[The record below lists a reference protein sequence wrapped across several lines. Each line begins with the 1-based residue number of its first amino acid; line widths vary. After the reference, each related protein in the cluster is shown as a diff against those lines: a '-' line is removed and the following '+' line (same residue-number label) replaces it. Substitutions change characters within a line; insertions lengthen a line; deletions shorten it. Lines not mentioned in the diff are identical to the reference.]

1 MATTAPHPPS
11 VIPSSDD
18 WSELQA
24 LKVIEDNLNTF
35 MGKLT
40 PAQQQEYLRQCK
52 EHTGHEATLS
62 QAINNFYTDLNKQM
76 LEALEAALTLKT
88 GKAIN
93 SRTTYLKTRVRQ
105 LPIPASELPDI
116 DDSDVLSRRVQVF
129 KEDLSVREY
138 ERSMTLLEAAQRNF
152 GFTAYFSTEEQ
163 NASYIS
169 DNTLSVFDFVAVA
182 RQVDLGQ
189 QVTDFIEQHFATR
202 LSTPLF
208 SLHATKLSLALYDA
222 CRTTEPWGIDAQAF
236 NNLNSRLSDKTLQWT
251 TYQIDAGGEKITLPF
266 FTRRFET
273 SQGTQ
278 VYSYF
283 PDRPNGAFRRHF
295 SVADA
300 VEGLQL
306 QLRNDVG
313 LETFNWFI
321 KALSL
326 NNQEKL
332 RTFIKPV
339 TVNRDKL
346 YWHARLLYDLFAS
359 KTPNREKLLIE
370 PYGVAPHS
378 LTHALAIS
386 LSWPVQSD
394 LVRLARN
401 TRLADREAAVALL
414 KYLVSETL
422 SMLLIP
428 VPGGVTGLSRVMLV
442 ATLGT
447 LAVQTIEAVSAL
459 RQGRQAELIQA
470 VSDIF
475 DLMVSARLQGVGA
488 RLSQRRT
495 RQLMHKLGSPKA
507 GMQSAGGPGL
517 WFMQAYT
524 QVDPKTLD
532 GLEANE
538 HGLFERAGQ
547 HFIKISVDGQDKV
560 ARVTRDSVSGRY
572 RLTHHAAAFEPFV
585 TYHAQHKRWTLDP
598 IDTQPLT
605 DHQLLQRIMD
615 PTEQPLSLDGCRRAL
630 DVAGIDRRQ
639 LLAIWAGHETPRWT
653 FTQAI
658 EEQYLREQIRLLR
671 SELQQPA
678 ARLPAIAEQLL
689 PALLADVSRCSVTVY
704 QPDGTRLVTRH
715 SPVLATNERAAPA
728 IELLQTGDGRYR
740 TRALASAP
748 DTLLHVALQEY
759 ERLNPNGTLG
769 KTGMNAQ
776 DQHLANR
783 LLETRKTLG
792 QHLGRHLDEVFH
804 ALWRDLPRA
813 QLAANNGA
821 RRFAPTDKPAE
832 LSVSSTLRRRFP
844 ALFRS
849 AADELARLHPTLAI
863 GDYSPIDAPARA
875 AIQAQLGESRV
886 VQALGAL
893 SDPAGIG
900 LDQHSEALF
909 CHLLPLLPNWPTN
922 LAIQVY
928 QASYDHAGYM
938 IGRSALLDTYGPPG
952 ADTFVMLIKGEHK
965 YAGYLQ
971 DSGDVHLPPRA
982 ENSLIS
988 ATLRTLTDTQR
999 NSLGRGIYDRDGLVA
1014 DVMQQA
1020 RMHRAYLPGLLPPTR
1035 LLPLS
1040 SQTLAGW
1047 GAFDMRQ
1054 VSSRPDAEGVYAIA
1068 GRKYVNIDQTAYQV
1082 MLDRDA
1088 QTAEGNVWRI
1098 VNPKDPVAA
1107 DAENIY
1113 HASRSGETRAVTR
1126 NTANL
1131 WVRTLVGAL
1140 GGMRRT
1146 AQRHDTKAF
1155 LMQRF
1160 EPIRAAFNGLVSS
1173 GTRFDELLALAQK
1186 HPEGSD
1192 AETAALVALEV
1203 HTIRHTRLQESYVN
1217 SLIEHKDW
1225 LVLLKTGGLYKEEL
1239 VQQQTIR
1246 VDFLNKL
1253 MGIMDLRGRQVA
1265 EQDITV
1271 ETCKK
1276 ILAHMNKKL
1285 EILQKRK
1292 EVVEQI
1298 RKLSRSD
1305 AEEMDRINAGL
1316 PDANKV
1322 QVTRFNV
1329 LNRLLTDNP
1338 KAPPIIGVD
1347 TAMAIHWVTED
1358 LPNIPER
1365 SQPVALRLALEQ
1377 IAVEKPD
1384 YVALLGQV
1392 SPERVTSVNGILA
1405 IIDTYETQLE
1415 NRITQLH
1422 EKLASNQEL
1431 PAYDQDIDFDFVP
1444 AQPAEAIAPAPTR
1457 KMFRTRRNGSYK
1469 VMVGIKETAPDGS
1482 VTVKV
1487 DDPFK
1492 LDLAR
1497 RYEKRAGEWQLIE
1510 GAISPPAKPL
1520 LAGQADALLAK
1531 VDDHMVLA
1539 RANEGKKHYPTNIY
1553 EFLSNKANQLSELA
1567 QKLEGAG
1574 ADVDSDRIARLK
1586 AGSNRLMT
1594 EGRDLLIRMYKNK
1607 DVLNVQRLD
1616 YLLDNAQLSVVKTLN
1631 RKPLGKGNER
1641 SYLDVYGI
1649 NDAADNTP
1657 LWEAHFHYD
1666 RLDRPA
1672 LDYMIK
1678 GGHLKTLAQS
1688 RQGSG
1693 FQQRE
1698 EQAGRAH
1705 QAIWREAISLKVAQ
1719 KLFERAQ

>member
-1 MATTAPHPPS
+1 MATHVTHAPS

-24 LKVIEDNLNTF
+24 LNVIEGNLNAF
-35 MGKLT
+35 MGTLT
-40 PAQQQEYLRQCK
+40 PAQQQEYLRLCK
-52 EHTGHEATLS
+52 EQIRHETTLS
-62 QAINNFYTDLNKQM
+62 LAINSFYNDLNQQM
-76 LEALEAALTLKT
+76 LESLETALRLKT
-88 GKAIN
+88 GKTIN
-93 SRTTYLKTRVRQ
+93 ARTTYLKTRVRQ
-105 LPIPASELPDI
+105 LPIPASDLPEI
-116 DDSDVLSRRVQVF
+116 DDNDALSQHVQIF
-129 KEDLSVREY
+129 KEDLAVREY

-169 DNTLSVFDFVAVA
+169 DNSLNVSEFVEVA
-182 RQVDLGQ
+182 RQTDLGR
-189 QVTDFIEQHFATR
+189 QVTDFIEQNYTAR
-202 LSTPLF
+202 LSAPLF
-208 SLHATKLSLALYDA
+208 SLHATKLSLALHDA
-222 CRTTEPWGIDAQAF
+222 CRTTQAWGIDVQEF
-236 NNLNSRLSDKTLQWT
+236 NRLNRQLSDNTFNWN

-273 SQGTQ
+273 PQGTQ

-295 SVADA
+295 SVTEA

-321 KALSL
+321 KTLSL

-332 RTFIKPV
+332 RTFIKPL

-346 YWHARLLYDLFAS
+346 YWHARLFYDLFAS

-378 LTHALAIS
+378 LMHTLAIS
-386 LSWPVQSD
+386 LSWPIQSD

-414 KYLVSETL
+414 KYVVSETL

-447 LAVQTIEAVSAL
+447 LAAQTVEAVSAL

-475 DLMVSARLQGVGA
+475 DLVVSARLQGVGV

-495 RQLMHKLGSPKA
+495 RQLMHNLGSPKA
-507 GMQSAGGPGL
+507 GMQSAGSPGL

-605 DHQLLQRIMD
+605 EQQLLQRILA

-630 DVAGIDRRQ
+630 DVAGIDRQQ

-671 SELQQPA
+671 SALQQPA

-689 PALLADVSRCSVTVY
+689 PALLADVSRCSLTVY
-704 QPDGTRLVTRH
+704 QPDGTTLVTRH
-715 SPVLATNERAAPA
+715 SPLLATNERAAPA
-728 IELLQTGDGRYR
+728 IELLKTADGRYR
-740 TRALASAP
+740 TRALVSAP

-804 ALWRDLPRA
+804 TLWSDLPRG

-844 ALFRS
+844 ALSRS
-849 AADELARLHPTLAI
+849 AADELARLHPSLTI
-863 GDYSPIDAPARA
+863 GDYSPIDAPARS
-875 AIQAQLGESRV
+875 AIHAQLAESRV

-900 LDQHSEALF
+900 LDPHSEAVF
-909 CHLLPLLPNWPTN
+909 CHLLPLLPNWPAN

-928 QASYDHAGYM
+928 QATYDHAGYM
-938 IGRSALLDTYGPPG
+938 FGRGTLLDTYGHPD
-952 ADTFVMLIKGEHK
+952 ADTFVMLVKGEHT

-971 DSGDVHLPPRA
+971 HSGDVQLPPSA
-982 ENSLIS
+982 ENSLVS

-999 NSLGRGIYDRDGLVA
+999 NSLGRGLHDRDGLVA

-1020 RMHRAYLPGLLPPTR
+1020 RVHRAYLPGFLPLSR

-1040 SQTLAGW
+1040 SQALAGW

-1054 VSSRPDAEGVYAIA
+1054 VSSQPDATGIYAIA

-1098 VNPKDPVAA
+1098 VNPKDPVAM

-1113 HASRSGETRAVTR
+1113 HASRSGETRAISR
-1126 NTANL
+1126 NAANL
-1131 WVRTLVGAL
+1131 WVTAQVGAL

-1146 AQRHDTKAF
+1146 AQRHNTQAF
-1155 LMQRF
+1155 LLQRL
-1160 EPIRAAFNGLVSS
+1160 EPIQAAFNELVIS
-1173 GTRFDELLALAQK
+1173 GARYDELLAQART
-1186 HPEGSD
+1186 HPDMSED
-1192 AETAALVALEV
+1192 KTAALVALEV
-1203 HTIRHTRLQESYVN
+1203 HTLKHIRLQESYVT
-1217 SLIEHKDW
+1217 SLIDNKSW
-1225 LVLLKTGGLYKEEL
+1225 LVLLKAGGLYKIEL
-1239 VQQQTIR
+1239 VQQLTLR

-1253 MGIMDLRGRQVA
+1253 MGIMDLRGRLIA
-1265 EQDITV
+1265 EQEITV

-1285 EILQKRK
+1285 EILHKRK
-1292 EVVEQI
+1292 NVVEQI

-1305 AEEMDRINAGL
+1305 AEEMDRINDEL
-1316 PDANKV
+1316 PDENKV

-1329 LNRLLTDNP
+1329 LNRLLSDNP
-1338 KAPPIIGVD
+1338 NDPPSIGRD
-1347 TAMAIHWVTED
+1347 TAMAIHWVTDD
-1358 LPNIPER
+1358 LPNIPEP

-1384 YVALLGQV
+1384 YVALAGTV
-1392 SPERVTSVNGILA
+1392 SPERVASIDGILA
-1405 IIDTYETQLE
+1405 IIDTYEIQLE

-1444 AQPAEAIAPAPTR
+1444 KQPAGATDPVPPR
-1457 KMFRTRRNGSYK
+1457 KMFRTPRNGGYK
-1469 VMVGIKETAPDGS
+1469 IMVGIKETAPDGS

-1492 LDLAR
+1492 LDTEH
-1497 RYEKRAGEWQLIE
+1497 RYEKRAGEWRPVGVAL
-1510 GAISPPAKPL
+1510 SPPARPL
-1520 LAGQADALLAK
+1520 LLGQADALLAK
-1531 VDDHMVLA
+1531 VDEHLALA

-1553 EFLSNKANQLSELA
+1553 EFLGTKAHQLDELA
-1567 QKLEGAG
+1567 QRLEGSA
-1574 ADVDSDRIARLK
+1574 SDGDTVARLK
-1586 AGSNRLMT
+1586 AGSDRLMT
-1594 EGRDLLIRMYKNK
+1594 EGRNLLIRMYKNK

-1616 YLLDNAQLSVVKTLN
+1616 YLLDNAQLSVIRTLN
-1631 RKPLGKGNER
+1631 RKRQGKGNDR
-1641 SYLDVYGI
+1641 SYLDVYEI
-1649 NDAADNTP
+1649 NDAADSTP

-1666 RLDRPA
+1666 RIDRPA

-1688 RQGSG
+1688 HQGSG

-1719 KLFERAQ
+1719 KLFDRAQ